1 MPGRCP
7 RPHPI
12 LVSVG
17 CPGARHGGRGGG
29 GAGAGWQVP
38 APWAASTRLLGQQ
51 QHVQVPGRKQPGR
64 CPVPGGSRRGQN
76 GKVGREGT
84 GFGRPHVLL
93 QVPCRRILLSGA
105 YGGAGRLGRGCP
117 TAPGPKPAC
126 GVGMGRRAAS
136 PPWVQDVGSVSAQQP
151 GEAQGRQVRGGRW
164 SPHTAPSLIHTLH
177 IGPGRPPSPLWREL
191 EGPQCRRLAC

>member
-1 MPGRCP
+1 MVGGEEEELGLAGRCLRRGQP
-7 RPHPI
+7 PPSSLASSSMSRCRGESRQVGASC
-12 LVSVG
+12 LV
-17 CPGARHGGRGGG
+17 
-29 GAGAGWQVP
+29 GAGE
-38 APWAASTRLLGQQ
+38 
-51 QHVQVPGRKQPGR
+51 
-64 CPVPGGSRRGQN
+64 GQN
-76 GKVGREGT
+76 GKVGREGR
-84 GFGRPHVLL
+84 GLGHPYVLP

-151 GEAQGRQVRGGRW
+151 EEAQGWQVRGGRW
-164 SPHTAPSLIHTLH
+164 SPCTAPSLIHTLQ

-191 EGPQCRRLAC
+191 EGPQC